1 MNQKFLFLSL
11 IFSLFYLNI
20 FGQDGKLNKAKESLK
35 EEKSTTNNVKSSRS
49 STSSNTRLFDE
60 NTNPFVQI
68 FGYIFAYTAY
78 GLAFETPF
86 ERNGRM
92 HDAEISK
99 FPYQKASHGN
109 FIYTDS
115 INYNLT
121 RFEIYNHFFIENS
134 NLSGN
139 DFGVEFRF
147 LKRFSMDV
155 NYTTFSE
162 KINGQKDSFD
172 MFSAMLK
179 YYRIRTQRFDAWFG
193 LGVRSVF
200 NDVKKNGFLLG
211 FGGEIFVAK
220 PFSLTA
226 SHKWTSLNNQSVN
239 NTKLLL
245 KYHINNYRITSGYEF
260 YKLGVSEINAFS
272 LGVEAS
278 F

>member
-49 STSSNTRLFDE
+49 TTSSNTRLFDE